1 MLVGMYVFPRFLV
14 IKIFWRFFF
23 LSWYIQ
29 TNQAYFT
36 CLKTNNRDD
45 YVSIYRLHGGS
56 SVLLLNFVFSLP
68 IYFIISLQHY
78 ICMINLVFGHVI
90 IHVRIIFFVTASE
103 VCKTPWEILQTPFF
117 LRCNIHFNRTPGKW
131 SSLHGFCSK
140 MSPAHWKRKN
150 RIMVQKISK
159 GWLGER
165 QRSVGWS
172 ANVEKERNKPIKAG
186 SGPAEGEG
194 VM

>member
-29 TNQAYFT
+29 TNQAYLS

-56 SVLLLNFVFSLP
+56 SVLMLNFVFSLP

-117 LRCNIHFNRTPGKW
+117 KDVISTLIELQGNDPAFVVSVPKCPLHIGNERTELWCRNSAKDDWGKDSGQW
-131 SSLHGFCSK
+131 GEALTL
-140 MSPAHWKRKN
+140 KR
-150 RIMVQKISK
+150 REIS
-159 GWLGER
+159 
-165 QRSVGWS
+165 Q
-172 ANVEKERNKPIKAG
+172 
-186 SGPAEGEG
+186 
-194 VM
+194 